1 MAVDTAAGFPVTNG
15 LPCSYTVDSVPECK
29 SAAIVKLDT
38 TQSGSAGLIY
48 SEEFE
53 QFGYTTS
60 GFGGPAFFL
69 AIDGV
74 GDAYATAS
82 GCYPLQ
88 PGIGLT
94 PIPLNGYDTA
104 PPAPAAPCW
113 LMMKLDTSGKV
124 AYATYFSPFTSF
136 DDQTLQIGGIAA
148 DPDGHA
154 YLEGV
159 IEPATD
165 LPIVGNGYLFTVP
178 DAATTQY
185 AGQFVTGFDT
195 TQTGAAS
202 LVYSSALEGVQPQ
215 TRTQIASNSCGSVAI
230 TGELDSAGFPF
241 VYPIAGAVE
250 SSNISLVFP
259 PFAAVLEYPNSGTG
273 RTHLLLVPLYKFR
286 FPGFDVEP

>member
-1 MAVDTAAGFPVTNG
+1 MNAGAPFPAPAGFPNFGTTTFPSIGFGIVADNSQKVYVAVDTAAGFPVTNG
-15 LPCSYTVDSVPECK
+15 LPCSHTVDSVPECN

-53 QFGYTTS
+53 QLGDTTS

-69 AIDGV
+69 ATDGV
-74 GDAYATAS
+74 GDAYAIAS
-82 GCYPLQ
+82 GCYALQ

-94 PIPLNGYDTA
+94 PIPLSGYDIA
-104 PPAPAAPCW
+104 SPPPAAPCW
-113 LMMKLDTSGKV
+113 MMMKLDTSGNV
-124 AYATYFSPFTSF
+124 AYATYFSPFASF

-178 DAATTQY
+178 DAATTLY
-185 AGQFVTGFDT
+185 AGQFVIGFDT
-195 TQTGAAS
+195 TQTGVSS
-202 LVYSSALEGVQPQ
+202 LVYGSALEGIQPETLMIACYGLAAF
-215 TRTQIASNSCGSVAI
+215 TRSSTPGTIMLSSTACGAPICFSKASCC
-230 TGELDSAGFPF
+230 
-241 VYPIAGAVE
+241 
-250 SSNISLVFP
+250 
-259 PFAAVLEYPNSGTG
+259 
-273 RTHLLLVPLYKFR
+273 
-286 FPGFDVEP
+286 